1 MCYLHVFAGGPE
13 GWANWAPTIFSRVP
27 FALSSFRLLLASLA
41 EWDWRLFPEGEWH
54 DKQRRLVEA
63 DELKRMKRIVP
74 EKYHEILTPDYAI
87 GCKRR
92 IYDAEWFP
100 SMKDPKMELTTLRPT
115 EVHENSI
122 TLGPGQTYPKN
133 STSTEVKEV
142 PADIIVLANGFDMTR
157 WLSPLEVRGTHGQ
170 DLVDTMQERGGPQAY
185 LGTAVDGFPN
195 FFIIYGPN
203 TTTGHSSVVM
213 AIENMVNHATQFIK
227 PILKGDVRTVD
238 VKKEAEV
245 RWTTDIQ
252 RQLKKTVFQTGGCNS
267 WYFDKTGWNSTVLP
281 YSQIWFWYW
290 CRFPKWADWNV
301 SYTRKG
307 LIKLWLKRLL
317 KTAAVL
323 FFLLGWRTARKEG
336 GGLRDYLEQQKTKA
350 VSYSKLAALLTLEQV
365 KKRSKTAQQYI
376 MNL

>member
-1 MCYLHVFAGGPE
+1 
-13 GWANWAPTIFSRVP
+13 
-27 FALSSFRLLLASLA
+27 
-41 EWDWRLFPEGEWH
+41 
-54 DKQRRLVEA
+54 
-63 DELKRMKRIVP
+63 MKRIVP
-74 EKYHEILTPDYAI
+74 SKYHEILTPDYSI

-100 SMKDPKMELTTLRPT
+100 SMKNPKMELTTLRPT

-122 TLGPGQTYPKN
+122 TLGPGVTYPKN
-133 STSTEVKEV
+133 STSQEVREV
-142 PADIIVLANGFDMTR
+142 PADVIVLANGFDMTR

-203 TTTGHSSVVM
+203 TTTGHSSVIM
-213 AIENMVNHATQFIK
+213 AIENMVNHATNFIK
-227 PILKGDVRTVD
+227 PILNGDVRTVD

-267 WYFDKTGWNSTVLP
+267 WYFDKSGWNSTVLP

-301 SYTRKG
+301 TYTRKG
-307 LIKLWLKRLL
+307 LIKLWLKRSL

-323 FFLLGWRTARKEG
+323 FFLLGWRQARKEG

-350 VSYSKLAALLTLEQV
+350 VSYSKLAALLALEQV
-365 KKRSKTAQQYI
+365 RKRSKTAQQYI